1 MAQHADARAKQ
12 RDDFEIDLKLVVRK
26 YFEMG
31 NVAMEELDLNEGDPG
46 DFGFINEDDIVSIL
60 RKAAK
65 QMDVRKGAAPLD
77 WLYHHPPQ
85 PETKK
90 SAHRAK
96 AGR

>member
-1 MAQHADARAKQ
+1 MAQHTDARAKQ
-12 RDDFEIDLKLVVRK
+12 RDDFEIDLKSVVRK

-31 NVAMEELDLNEGDPG
+31 NIAMEKLGLCEGDPG
-46 DFGFINEDDIVSIL
+46 DCGVINEDDMVSIL

-65 QMDVRKGAAPLD
+65 EMDVHKGAAPID
-77 WLYHHPPQ
+77 WLYHYPPQ

-90 SAHRAK
+90 SARRAK